1 MPKVKFKSRLL
12 ADGHLYCPH
21 RIVEDLKLQIGSQL
35 EVIVEK
41 ETDQPFKGR
50 ARNFISLRN
59 SIPELSAIT
68 ETEFEETKKLW
79 NSKID
84 KIADEL

>member
-1 MPKVKFKSRLL
+1 LL

-35 EVIVEK
+35 EVVVEK
-41 ETDQPFKGR
+41 ETDQPSKR
-50 ARNFISLRN
+50 LTRNFISLRN
-59 SIPELSAIT
+59 SIPELGSIT
-68 ETEFEETKKLW
+68 ETELQETKKLW